1 MKTIRSLTMLAVAA
15 LAFSTALAATAM
27 ADKQRPSR
35 HPDQVVLELSAED
48 WVDTKTARLMVA
60 VDAAESARNAGGV
73 RDQVL
78 AVLGGLASGAEWHIT
93 RFDRGRDNAGLET
106 SRVAAEARVG
116 EDALSGIYDK
126 ARAASR
132 PGLQVRITG
141 IDFSPTLAEN
151 ETVLADLRAQIYRQ
165 VGAELDRLK
174 AAHPDRTFRMRTID
188 FVRTGPYPGQPR
200 VAMEAAT
207 SRMNTLQA
215 APAPGGNFGV
225 SRRMT
230 LTATVVLAAE

>member
-1 MKTIRSLTMLAVAA
+1 MNILRPLFTAAVLSLVALVA
-15 LAFSTALAATAM
+15 GLSAAS
-27 ADKQRPSR
+27 ADNRPSR
-35 HPDQVVLELSAED
+35 HPDQIILELAAED

-60 VDAAESARNAGGV
+60 VDAAESAGNAGGV

-78 AVLGGLASGAEWHIT
+78 AVLGGLAKGADWHIT

-116 EDALSGIYDK
+116 EDALGGIYDK
-126 ARAASR
+126 ARSASR

-151 ETVLADLRAQIYRQ
+151 EAVLAGLRAEIYRQ
-165 VGAELDRLK
+165 VGAELERK
-174 AAHPDRTFRMRTID
+174 AAHPGRSFRLRTID
-188 FVRTGPYPGQPR
+188 VVRAGPYPGDVR
-200 VAMEAAT
+200 VAMEAAAP
-207 SRMNTLQA
+207 RAQMLKGA
-215 APAPGGNFGV
+215 AVAGGNFGV